1 MRLQDKTA
9 FITGGAS
16 GIGAVC
22 AELFAGEGAA
32 VAVVDINGEAAAQ
45 GADTLCRGGGKAVHG
60 AVDVTSESAIRERF
74 SQVEDELGPVDILIN
89 SAGITGRHVPE
100 GTPWLQAWQ
109 TVMDI
114 NLKGTVI
121 ASAVFCEKARERG
134 SGGAVVNLSSIFGQ
148 VARPELLNSGQPD
161 PYTHSKGA
169 VVQVTRDLA
178 VGNAVHGIRV
188 NCLCPGFIR
197 TPLTIGLREQP
208 DIEQALVA
216 RHPMR
221 RLGDPVEV
229 AKAALFLVSDD
240 ASFITGAALPVDGGY
255 LAV

>member
-1 MRLQDKTA
+1 MRLQDKVA

-22 AELFAGEGAA
+22 AALFAREGAA
-32 VAVVDINGEAAAQ
+32 VAVTDINEDAAATV
-45 GADTLCRGGGKAVHG
+45 ARTVREGGGKAMSG
-60 AVDVTSESAIRERF
+60 AVDVTSESAVRDRF
-74 SQVEDELGPVDILIN
+74 EQAENGLGPVDILVN

-100 GTPWLQAWQ
+100 GTPWLQAWEM
-109 TVMDI
+109 VMDI

-121 ASAVFCEKARERG
+121 ASAIFCEKARLRG
-134 SGGAVVNLSSIFGQ
+134 SAGAIINLSSIFGQ

-169 VVQVTRDLA
+169 VLQVTRDLA
-178 VGNAVHGIRV
+178 VGNAAHGIRV

-221 RLGDPVEV
+221 RLGDPDEV
-229 AKAALFLVSDD
+229 AKAALFLASDD

>member
-45 GADTLCRGGGKAVHG
+45 VADTLCRGGGKAVHG